1 MVIII
6 ISICVCVVP
15 GKVEREQ
22 TSPVQRRF
30 YLQTSEGETI
40 RMMHRVSKKSRF
52 FPDSLFGLTLHK
64 CVRTSRRSCPTPF
77 GLFNRT
83 MARKR

>member
-1 MVIII
+1 
-6 ISICVCVVP
+6 
-15 GKVEREQ
+15 
-22 TSPVQRRF
+22 
-30 YLQTSEGETI
+30 
-40 RMMHRVSKKSRF
+40 MHRVSKKSRF

>member
-6 ISICVCVVP
+6 ISICVCVVS
-15 GKVEREQ
+15 GKAEREQ

-64 CVRTSRRSCPTPF
+64 WRSIW
-77 GLFNRT
+77 
-83 MARKR
+83 